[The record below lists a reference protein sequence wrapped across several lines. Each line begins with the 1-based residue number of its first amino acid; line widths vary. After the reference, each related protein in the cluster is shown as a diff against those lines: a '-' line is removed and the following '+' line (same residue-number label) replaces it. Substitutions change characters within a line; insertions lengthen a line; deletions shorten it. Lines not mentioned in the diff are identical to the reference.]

1 MSSPTFGQSPS
12 RSGNAGLG
20 VGPVSMGSGTG
31 LGVPTT
37 KAERRRSIN
46 PGMSFNIDPQNSTFA
61 AEPRM
66 SPLPPSPLR
75 ASFTDLQAEQ
85 QPRSPASPSPLQ
97 AGAEGF
103 PFKLSAPVGSG
114 TPRADDSPALAHASS
129 LADQSSSRGS
139 PAVQRASVLPDVKG
153 APESADLDGVNLN
166 TPKIQPPTIRPM
178 SFSLSDPDFALILNH
193 MDKDHQHVDAESV
206 SPKASGSTIQHNGA
220 DGVYGDSQP
229 TSPSHLPIST
239 SSPSLARSPQ
249 MAELASA
256 VAVENETI
264 MRASASSSSRS
275 PSRTRL
281 SPSAAGGAGHTPQLL
296 RTRQHSAESTASI
309 SSRLAA
315 ESSFAQVVEM
325 IAQAK
330 HNGKENVPVD
340 VALLNGLVMEMEDMK
355 EIIVALKSKYTGAKV
370 SLLDLMKFRVQKLTF
385 QRTSQ
390 QYSEGLTVAGEEYDK
405 ELAMRKDLEAEV
417 SRLRAQVHTQTARL
431 SVISGDERRA
441 ESMRRRSNDL
451 AVSLTG
457 LEKDISRLRAQRDMT
472 LAEVEELN
480 NSKRCAAS
488 FSDGLKLTPQ
498 CRGR

>member
-20 VGPVSMGSGTG
+20 VGPVSMGSSSG

-97 AGAEGF
+97 GGADGF
-103 PFKLSAPVGSG
+103 PFKVPGPGRSNA
-114 TPRADDSPALAHASS
+114 PRADASPGASRKNGQSSDRESPAT
-129 LADQSSSRGS
+129 
-139 PAVQRASVLPDVKG
+139 
-153 APESADLDGVNLN
+153 DGVSPLPAAKVVSTVNGPDGISVN

-178 SFSLSDPDFALILNH
+178 SFSLSDPDFASILKQI
-193 MDKDHQHVDAESV
+193 DKDDQNMDDGQI
-206 SPKASGSTIQHNGA
+206 SPRAIGPTTRPDSANVANGGSR
-220 DGVYGDSQP
+220 P
-229 TSPSHLPIST
+229 TSPTHLPVSS

-256 VAVENETI
+256 VAVENENVA
-264 MRASASSSSRS
+264 RASASSSSRS

-281 SPSAAGGAGHTPQLL
+281 SPNAAGGAAHAPQLL
-296 RTRQHSAESTASI
+296 RTRQHSTESTGSI

-315 ESSFAQVVEM
+315 ESSFAQAVET

-330 HNGKENVPVD
+330 HNGKETVPVD
-340 VALLNGLVMEMEDMK
+340 VTLLNGLVMEMEDMK
-355 EIIVALKSKYTGAKV
+355 EIIVSLKSKYTGAKV
-370 SLLDLMKFRVQKLTF
+370 SSLRIRDIVAHVAAHESAI
-385 QRTSQ
+385 QRRSHGRWRGVRQGAGDAQRPRGRSQ
-390 QYSEGLTVAGEEYDK
+390 QTAGAGAHANGTAERHLWRRTKSGEHAQEVQRPRCELDGTGEGHLEVACSAGYD
-405 ELAMRKDLEAEV
+405 
-417 SRLRAQVHTQTARL
+417 
-431 SVISGDERRA
+431 IG
-441 ESMRRRSNDL
+441 
-451 AVSLTG
+451 
-457 LEKDISRLRAQRDMT
+457 
-472 LAEVEELN
+472 
-480 NSKRCAAS
+480 
-488 FSDGLKLTPQ
+488 
-498 CRGR
+498 